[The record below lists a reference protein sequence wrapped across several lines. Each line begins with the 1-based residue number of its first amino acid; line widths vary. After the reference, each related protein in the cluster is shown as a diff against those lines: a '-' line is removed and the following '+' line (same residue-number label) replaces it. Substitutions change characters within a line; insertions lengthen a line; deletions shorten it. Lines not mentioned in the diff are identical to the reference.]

1 MIVLHIEHSVEN
13 FEAWKV
19 AFDKDPVGRQKMGV
33 RCFRIS
39 RAIDD
44 PSFVTIDLE
53 FGSANEAQALLAAMQ
68 QVWQRVAG
76 TLIQDPR
83 WRISE
88 LVEERTY

>member
-1 MIVLHIEHSVEN
+1 MILLHIEHSVDN
-13 FEAWKV
+13 FEAWKA
-19 AFDKDPVGRQKMGV
+19 AFDSDPVGRQKMGV
-33 RCFRIS
+33 RCYRIS
-39 RAIDD
+39 RAVDN
-44 PSFVTIDLE
+44 PSFVSIELE
-53 FGSANEAQALLAAMQ
+53 FGSADGARALLTAMQ